1 MITERKPN
9 YQALLRM
16 VDLAEKHE
24 VNMSTWLCHID
35 ANDFEE
41 TEPIQI
47 TFDCKDLD
55 EQEDE
60 VALLK
65 DNFEFCNT
73 VGCLAGTY
81 TVAYPESINAT
92 TLTEVIELWDGVGRT
107 APEELLKHLGI
118 SVREFNW
125 LFLWERVYTV
135 FIEETNPHRIGTVL
149 SVKNLEKTY
158 SLDSI
163 TSRKAVK
170 RLRRF
175 IYHKLKQEEIHEAW
189 NSRYNTK
196 NSQSENTNYV
206 SSMMETTCAE

>member
-35 ANDFEE
+35 ENDFSIDS
-41 TEPIQI
+41 EPIQI
-47 TFDCKDLD
+47 SFDGKDSD
-55 EQEDE
+55 EQEEE
-60 VALLK
+60 VTLLK

-81 TVAYPESINAT
+81 TVAYPESLNVV
-92 TLTEVIELWDGVGRT
+92 TLNEVIELWDGVGRT
-107 APEELLKHLGI
+107 APEELLEHLGI
-118 SVREFNW
+118 SAREFNW
-125 LFLWERVYTV
+125 LFLWERIYTC
-135 FIEETNPHRIGTVL
+135 FHMTGSDNSIPTYT
-149 SVKNLEKTY
+149 NLEKCHI
-158 SLDSI
+158 LDEIRSD
-163 TSRKAVK
+163 KAVK

-196 NSQSENTNYV
+196 HSQSENTNYV
-206 SSMMETTCAE
+206 SSMAETACAK

>member
-1 MITERKPN
+1 MIAERKPN

-35 ANDFEE
+35 ENDLSEDS
-41 TEPIQI
+41 EPIQVS
-47 TFDCKDLD
+47 FDGKDSE

-81 TVAYPESINAT
+81 TVAYPESLNVV
-92 TLTEVIELWDGVGRT
+92 TLNEVIELWDGTGRT
-107 APEELLKHLGI
+107 APEELLEHLGI
-118 SVREFNW
+118 SAREFNW
-125 LFLWERVYTV
+125 LFLWERIYTCFDFCNDKPV
-135 FIEETNPHRIGTVL
+135 V
-149 SVKNLEKTY
+149 NLEW
-158 SLDSI
+158 SIPLDSI
-163 TSRKAVK
+163 TSDKAVK

-196 NSQSENTNYV
+196 HSQSENTNYV
-206 SSMMETTCAE
+206 SSMMETVCAE